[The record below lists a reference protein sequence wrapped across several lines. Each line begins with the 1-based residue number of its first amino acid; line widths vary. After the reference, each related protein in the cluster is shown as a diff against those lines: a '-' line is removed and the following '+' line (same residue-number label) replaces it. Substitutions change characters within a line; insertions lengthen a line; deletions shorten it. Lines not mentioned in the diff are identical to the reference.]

1 MKGLLKGAAAMFSKC
16 TQARLYAAS
25 AILVLA
31 VLGATTQLYAE
42 DGVSDK
48 EIKIGMA
55 NALSGPAS
63 GLGTQL
69 KAGAEAYL
77 AKINAGGGV
86 NGRKITLVSLDDGYE
101 PDKAAAATKKLI
113 EEEKVFALF
122 GYVGTPTS
130 TAVVPLASRASVP
143 YLFPFTGAEFLRNP
157 VNKFVFN
164 LRASY
169 FDETEAMVER
179 LTKDLGATKIAIFIQ
194 DDAFGEAGKAGVNRA
209 LHRRD
214 LKVAE
219 EARYKRNTLD
229 VDEGLSKIKAA
240 QPDAVVFVGTYK
252 SLSAIVK
259 KAKAAGVK
267 AKFVTVSFVGTSDF
281 IGEAGADGDG
291 VYITQVVPS
300 PDGVSVPFVKQYQ
313 QDMKG
318 ANINYTSFE
327 GYADAVVL
335 VEALKKAGTGLT
347 RAGLLSALE
356 GMNTEF
362 AGMSVNFSATKHQG
376 SSQVFLTQVKG
387 GKAVPV
393 SKF

>member
-1 MKGLLKGAAAMFSKC
+1 MFSKC

>member
-1 MKGLLKGAAAMFSKC
+1 MYKFS
-16 TQARLYAAS
+16 QSRRLVVKTA
-25 AILVLA
+25 LA
-31 VLGATTQLYAE
+31 LGVFGATTSIHAE

-55 NALSGPAS
+55 NALSGPAA

-69 KAGAEAYL
+69 KAGAEAYF
-77 AKINAGGGV
+77 AKVNAAGGV

-113 EEEKVFALF
+113 EEDKVFALF

-130 TAVVPLASRASVP
+130 TASVPLATKASVP

-157 VNKFVFN
+157 VNKWVFN

-179 LTKDLGATKIAIFIQ
+179 LNKDLGITKIAVFIQ

-209 LHRRD
+209 LHKRN
-214 LKVAE
+214 LKLVE
-219 EARYKRNTLD
+219 EARYKRNTID

-252 SLSAIVK
+252 PFSAIVK
-259 KAKAAGVK
+259 KAKAAGLK
-267 AKFVTVSFVGTSDF
+267 TKFLTVSFIGTADF
-281 IGEAGADGDG
+281 IKEVGADGEG

-300 PDGVSVPFVKQYQ
+300 PDDTSIPLIKQYQ

-318 ANINYTSFE
+318 AGMNYTSLE
-327 GYADAVVL
+327 GYTDAMVL
-335 VEALKKAGTGLT
+335 VEALKKAGNGLT
-347 RAGLLSALE
+347 RAGLASVLE
-356 GMNTEF
+356 GMQTDLGGLNV
-362 AGMSVNFSATKHQG
+362 GFSATKHQG
-376 SSQVFLTQVKG
+376 STQVFLTQVKG
-387 GKAVPV
+387 GKAV
-393 SKF
+393 SITKF